1 MEPLPGS
8 EPAAPGRVLPCD
20 PWGVPTRRV
29 AGEPH
34 QARGTD
40 AIRGGHVSADLL
52 DAACRWPRRDDPCAS
67 AAAHQGSRRGG
78 RSPMRGTV
86 LWAAV
91 AVLGAACPPMER
103 RSPPQSD
110 TTLTDT
116 TPSAPVA
123 QPTALTPPAPP
134 PGPGATKVGTV
145 EGFLTP
151 ESVLH
156 DPVQDIYFVS
166 RSEEHTS
173 ELQSPDHL
181 VCRLLLE

>member
-1 MEPLPGS
+1 
-8 EPAAPGRVLPCD
+8 
-20 PWGVPTRRV
+20 
-29 AGEPH
+29 
-34 QARGTD
+34 
-40 AIRGGHVSADLL
+40 
-52 DAACRWPRRDDPCAS
+52 RRDDPCAS
-67 AAAHQGSRRGG
+67 AAAYQSSGRGG

-145 EGFLTP
+145 GRISTTRR
-151 ESVLH
+151 V
-156 DPVQDIYFVS
+156 VQDRVHHIYPVTNGNGS
-166 RSEEHTS
+166 RTAE
-173 ELQSPDHL
+173 DN
-181 VCRLLLE
+181 R